1 MQVIYYIIESKL
13 DKQGNAPIF
22 YSITFGGERIRRKIK
37 GVKVMPKDWNG
48 NLQRVKPPLKK
59 EPYNYHIEYNKTIE
73 ELDQKLKT
81 IFRLILLNEIVPT
94 KDYILDKLDDKS
106 PVEITHDFIDSFQEF
121 IDTSK
126 ITKAERTIKSY
137 VTALNVFKD
146 FSERKKYPLRFDT
159 INKEFFAKFQEFCF
173 VEKKT
178 KNNYFS
184 RLITTLKTFMRWAME
199 NDYHE
204 NMDFLKFQ
212 APEEEIEVIYLTLD
226 ELMKLYHH
234 DFEKEK
240 LSRVRDVYCFGCF
253 TGLRF
258 SDLKNLRPS
267 NIMENEI
274 KLNIQKTRTID
285 HRIPLNEYAK
295 SILQRYRDTIWEPLP
310 IISPQ
315 KFNSY
320 VKECCRLAGI
330 DTPTSITRYR
340 GTKRLDK
347 TVPKYELITSHTA
360 RKTFVTNSLVLGM
373 KEMVVRNIT
382 GHKKEETFRRY
393 VKIAE
398 NLKQEEMSKAWNNI

>member
-106 PVEITHDFIDSFQEF
+106 PVEITHNFIDSFQEF

-204 NMDFLKFQ
+204 NLDFLKFQ

>member
-1 MQVIYYIIESKL
+1 MQVSFEIRK
-13 DKQGNAPIF
+13 DKIDRHGSMPVRAV
-22 YSITFGGERIRRKIK
+22 ITFDGFRIRRTVEGAKSSVKHWNDKNERIK
-37 GVKVMPKDWNG
+37 A
-48 NLQRVKPPLKK
+48 PLKS
-59 EPYNYHIEYNKTIE
+59 EPYNYHLEYNDKIE
-73 ELDQKLKT
+73 RFEQKAKE
-81 IFRLILLNEIVPT
+81 IFRFYHLHEMTPSQEDFLARFDSDLGVNVSKDFVLCFNE
-94 KDYILDKLDDKS
+94 
-106 PVEITHDFIDSFQEF
+106 FIDSG
-121 IDTSK
+121 K
-126 ITKAERTIKSY
+126 LTKAERTIKSY

-146 FSERKKYPLRFDT
+146 FSKRKKYALRFDT

-173 VEKKT
+173 IEKKT

-199 NDYHE
+199 NDFHE
-204 NMDFLKFQ
+204 NLDFLKFQ

-234 DFEKEK
+234 EFEKEK
-240 LSRVRDVYCFGCF
+240 LRRVRDVYCFGCF

-274 KLNIQKTRTID
+274 KVNIQKTRTID
-285 HRIPLNEYAK
+285 HRIPLNDYAK
-295 SILQRYRDTIWEPLP
+295 SILQKYQETIWEPLP

-330 DTPTSITRYR
+330 DSPTSITRYR